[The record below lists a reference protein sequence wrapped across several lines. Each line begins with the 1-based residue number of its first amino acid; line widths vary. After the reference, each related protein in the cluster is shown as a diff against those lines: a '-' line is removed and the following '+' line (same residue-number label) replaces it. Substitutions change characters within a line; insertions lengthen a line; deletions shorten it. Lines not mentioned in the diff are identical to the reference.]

1 MNRFV
6 LRLEYNDLGY
16 YKDNCKRSNRT
27 EQQNNI
33 STPKSES
40 KVLSPIVE
48 RAKKYVTDYTKNLY
62 V

>member
-1 MNRFV
+1 MMMADS
-6 LRLEYNDLGY
+6 E
-16 YKDNCKRSNRT
+16 KK
-27 EQQNNI
+27 QNNI
-33 STPKSES
+33 FTPKSES

>member
-1 MNRFV
+1 MMADS
-6 LRLEYNDLGY
+6 EI
-16 YKDNCKRSNRT
+16 K
-27 EQQNNI
+27 QNNI

-40 KVLSPIVE
+40 KSLLSIVE